1 MGWLMRVSQF
11 FKSILTV
18 DPKDRYKIFF
28 VALGFMLVIGGY
40 TVIRTVKDSLFLSIV
55 GREYIPLAKIWSII
69 MLIPCVLLF
78 SKLVDLVKRY
88 QLIYI
93 YSVVFGVGGLIIAM
107 LLQHPTIGLL
117 NTQADPS
124 RLFGWFIYLFI
135 DLYNPFLVSVFWSFM
150 HSITSPNESKT
161 SYPIF
166 VACSKLGGMITASL
180 GIWILAQ
187 QTWVVQGLVGEIL
200 AHQILL
206 SVASGLVLLAP
217 FCIYGLMR
225 YVPASQ
231 LHGYEAAYKVDK
243 AEKKELAKEPTSIWK
258 SLYGMFSGFIF
269 LFKYPYALGM
279 FGIVFFWEVIN
290 AFASFE
296 RLCGTHDSLCVRT
309 SMLLQQDFMIHMGG
323 FLVALIGAR
332 AIVELIGERR
342 SLILVPV
349 TTGGLLAY
357 YHSAKSARAIGI
369 VYVLLRVMNYAFAV
383 PLRER
388 LYTATVKAIKFKSKL
403 WIDSFGVKLAKGAG
417 SGYNMLIMGLS
428 QTAQVNC
435 AIGFFSVVIGVWTV
449 VSHCMGRTFERA
461 VSRGEV
467 IGVEEK

>member
-18 DPKDRYKIFF
+18 DPKSRYKLFF

-40 TVIRTVKDSLFLSIV
+40 TVIRTLKDSLFLSIV
-55 GREYIPLAKIWSII
+55 GLEYIPLAKIWSII
-69 MLIPCVLLF
+69 MLVPCVLLF
-78 SKLVDLVKRY
+78 SKLVDMVKRY

-93 YSVVFGVGGLIIAM
+93 YSCIFGIGGLIIAM
-107 LLQHPTIGLL
+107 LLQHPTIGLP
-117 NTQADPS
+117 NTEAHAS

-150 HSITSPNESKT
+150 HSITSPEESKA
-161 SYPIF
+161 SYPIL

-180 GIWILAQ
+180 GVWVLSQKIWVAQ
-187 QTWVVQGLVGEIL
+187 GFVGEII
-200 AHQILL
+200 AHQVLL
-206 SVASGLVLLAP
+206 SIASGLVLLAP

-225 YVPASQ
+225 FVPASQ
-231 LHGYEAAYKVDK
+231 LHGYEAAYQADK
-243 AEKKELAKEPTSIWK
+243 QEKKELAKEPTSLLK
-258 SLYGMFSGFIF
+258 SLYSMFSGFIF

-296 RLCGTHDSLCVRT
+296 RLGGTHDSLCMRT

-323 FLVALIGAR
+323 FLVALVGAR
-332 AIVELIGERR
+332 AIVELLGERR

-349 TTGGLLAY
+349 ATGTLLAY
-357 YHSAKSARAIGI
+357 YHAAKSAQAIGI
-369 VYVLLRVMNYAFAV
+369 VYILLRVMNYAFAV

-417 SGYNMLIMGLS
+417 SGYNMLLMGLS
-428 QTAQVNC
+428 QTAQVNF
-435 AIGFFSVVIGVWTV
+435 AVGFFSVLIGVWTV
-449 VSHCMGRTFERA
+449 VSNAMGRTFERA

>member
-18 DPKDRYKIFF
+18 DPKSRYKLFF
-28 VALGFMLVIGGY
+28 VMLGFMLVIGGY
-40 TVIRTVKDSLFLSIV
+40 TVVRTVKDSLFLSIV

-78 SKLVDLVKRY
+78 SKLVDMVKRY
-88 QLIYI
+88 QLLYI
-93 YSVVFGVGGLIIAM
+93 YSAIFGIGGIVIAM

-117 NTQADPS
+117 NTEANPS

-135 DLYNPFLVSVFWSFM
+135 DLYNPFLVSVFWSFV
-150 HSITSPNESKT
+150 HSITSPEESKST
-161 SYPIF
+161 YPII
-166 VACSKLGGMITASL
+166 VASSKFGGMITASV
-180 GIWILAQ
+180 GIWILSRT
-187 QTWVVQGLVGEIL
+187 TWGNGLVGEVI
-200 AHQILL
+200 AHQIIL
-206 SVASGLVLLAP
+206 SLASGLILLAP
-217 FCIYGLMR
+217 LCIYGLMR
-225 YVPASQ
+225 YVPAKH
-231 LHGYEAAYKVDK
+231 LHGYEAAYQADK
-243 AEKKELAKEPTSIWK
+243 QERHELAKEPTSMWK
-258 SLYGMFSGFIF
+258 SLYSMFSGFIF
-269 LFKYPYALGM
+269 LLKYPYALGM

-296 RLCGTHDSLCVRT
+296 RLCGSYNGLCDRT
-309 SMLLQQDFMIHMGG
+309 TALLQQDFMIHMGG

-342 SLILVPV
+342 SLMLVPV
-349 TTGGLLAY
+349 TTGVLLTY
-357 YHSAKSARAIGI
+357 YYSAKSATTIGF
-369 VYVLLRVMNYAFAV
+369 VYVCLRVMNYAFAV

-403 WIDSFGVKLAKGAG
+403 WIDSFGVKVAKGAG

-428 QTAQVNC
+428 QAAQINF
-435 AIGFFSVVIGVWTV
+435 AIGFFSGIIGVWTL
-449 VSHCMGRTFERA
+449 VSHFMGRAFENA